1 MKIIN
6 DKTMLII
13 KMKMIAFLYEYIRR
27 LKIVSDISVMSFK
40 SLMWNLLIIWWWF
53 MKWIKYKI
61 NEAMNKTIVHL

>member
-40 SLMWNLLIIWWWF
+40 SLM
-53 MKWIKYKI
+53 
-61 NEAMNKTIVHL
+61 